1 VSIPQSRTALA
12 GNRGAVPAD
21 TLASDLHVPRGI
33 RLRPLAATD
42 RDALIRTVERCS
54 PETRCARFHEPL
66 TTLPP
71 GWARSMCTPTGRR
84 VAVAAVVEAVEHPMA
99 DQPGSALGA
108 PYDDEVVGM
117 VHIEPEFGRT
127 AILAILV
134 EDAYQR
140 GGLGRQLIHAA
151 LSAAAENGLTRVK
164 CHILL
169 DNQGI
174 RRLLCSLGLPVT
186 RGHDDGKECWTIDAS
201 GLGTGRNA
209 TP

>member
-1 VSIPQSRTALA
+1 MSIPLSRTALA
-12 GNRGAVPAD
+12 GNRGAVNAD
-21 TLASDLHVPRGI
+21 TVAGDLPAPGGI
-33 RLRPLAATD
+33 RLRPLASTD
-42 RDALIRTVERCS
+42 RDALIRTVERCT
-54 PETRCARFHEPL
+54 PETRRARFHEPL

-99 DQPGSALGA
+99 DRPSALGA
-108 PYDDEVVGM
+108 PFDDEVVGM

-134 EDAYQR
+134 ENAYQR

-164 CHILL
+164 CHILP

-186 RGHDDGKECWTIDAS
+186 RGHDDGKECWTIEAS
-201 GLGTGRNA
+201 GLGTGRKA